1 MNQWKIIT
9 NGILTLNN
17 LIFYINYL
25 INILIVLLTIII

>member
-9 NGILTLNN
+9 NGILTLTN